1 MLNLNR
7 LKIALG
13 LNLVLETVLS
23 TLGILFVGGLATAVM
38 IYLGCHVLAVWVGA
52 PWFIALYF
60 TFIICVLVC
69 LTLFVIGMGL
79 SLFGLSERKSVF
91 EEYKECQEWY
101 ETMKRCGYSYN
112 GLPKELEKY
121 YNVK

>member
-13 LNLVLETVLS
+13 LNLVVGTVLS
-23 TLGILFVGGLATAVM
+23 SISILFLGSLVTAVI

-52 PWFIALYF
+52 PWYVAIYF
-60 TFIICVLVC
+60 TLIVSMLVC
-69 LTLFVIGMGL
+69 LAIFLLGMGL
-79 SLFGLSERKSVF
+79 SLFGISERKSVF
-91 EEYKECQEWY
+91 EEYKECKEWY
-101 ETMKRCGYSYN
+101 EVVEKCGYSYN